1 MIPQR
6 PGRQSQVGR
15 YSSRISKK
23 LAEGD
28 TKVALSKAQQKKQA
42 KVGEPVIIN
51 PEVNIQNQ
59 TQYS

>member
-15 YSSRISKK
+15 YTNRVTKK

-28 TKVALSKAQQKKQA
+28 TKVALEKAQQKKQS
-42 KVGEPVIIN
+42 KNIEPVIIN
-51 PEVNIQNQ
+51 PEVNIQGQ
-59 TQYS
+59 TQFN